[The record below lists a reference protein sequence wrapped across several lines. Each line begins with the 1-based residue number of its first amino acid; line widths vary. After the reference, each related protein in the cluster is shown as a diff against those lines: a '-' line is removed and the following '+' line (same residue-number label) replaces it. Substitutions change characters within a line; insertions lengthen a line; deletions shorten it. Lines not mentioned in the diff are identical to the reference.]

1 MALASRQGSG
11 ASKAAALGACR
22 SKAAALERAPFQ
34 SGRFGEGA
42 RAHSTFALVARAN
55 KMQVNDASAL
65 FSTLD
70 LDVLALD
77 SRAQV

>member
-1 MALASRQGSG
+1 MGSG
-11 ASKAAALGACR
+11 VWSFQSGRFGTAW
-22 SKAAALERAPFQ
+22 FQ

-65 FSTLD
+65 FSALD